1 MACTSGLLGVDI
13 DQQKAYSRLGLYRA
27 DTEQID
33 GDLKERLGRA
43 QIVDGLFQ
51 IA

>member
-1 MACTSGLLGVDI
+1 VVWHFLGVDI
-13 DQQKAYSRLGLYRA
+13 DQNKAYRRVGLYRA

-33 GDLKERLGRA
+33 GDLKARLGRA